1 MAQLIIFSACGYYSV
16 LGAVLIVAGLYSVLW
31 GKYKEYK
38 EMEAEAIPE
47 PVKHNGGNNQMIM
60 VIDDLEA
67 NDVEMQKSQVNKN
80 FVPAIAIS
88 APIPQPPML
97 AVAAPKP

>member
-1 MAQLIIFSACGYYSV
+1 MAQLIIFSACGYCSV

-38 EMEAEAIPE
+38 EKEAEAIPE

-67 NDVEMQKSQVNKN
+67 NDIEMQKSQVNNN